1 MNGWTD
7 DELARIAGADELDIT
22 SYRAEGTIRPY
33 TTIWVV
39 RVGDDLYVRSWRGRS
54 SQWFRRAL
62 RRGQGRIRV
71 GGIERDVSFEEP
83 DDSVDAAI
91 DDAYRT
97 KYGRFPE
104 AYIQPMVEPDA
115 TAATFRLIPR

>member
-1 MNGWTD
+1 MSGWTD
-7 DELARIAGADELDIT
+7 NELAKIGAADELGIT
-22 SYRAEGTIRPY
+22 SFRNDGTARPY

-39 RVGDDLYVRSWRGRS
+39 GVGEDLYVRSWRGRS
-54 SQWFRRAL
+54 SRWFRRAL
-62 RRGQGRIRV
+62 QRGQGRIRA

-83 DDSVDAAI
+83 DDGVHAAI

-97 KYGRFPE
+97 KYGHYPA
-104 AYIQPMVEPDA
+104 AYVQPMVEPTA